1 MNKKQWVIPANAVLI
16 FLCLL
21 SFSEVGVTAPVV
33 KGPIAKSVDEYLSR
47 IVPYGFSGAVLVAKD
62 ERIILNKGYGMAVRA
77 KNIPNTNTTV
87 LSTGSITKQFTAAAI
102 MKLEMQGKLN
112 TADPITKFFKKVP
125 EDKKNITLHH
135 LLTHTSGIVDAVGAD
150 YVVAKRDET
159 ITKILKEPLQFTP
172 GEEFS
177 YANAGYSLLAAVIE
191 IVSGQDYE
199 KFLNE
204 QLFKPAGMHFTGYRI
219 PQWNKRVVAH
229 WYVGEKDNG
238 TPLEKPYPYWNVI
251 GNGEILST
259 TGDMYRWH
267 LALKGDKIL
276 SKEAK
281 KKIFTPYL
289 NDYGYGWDV
298 LESDHGLLIQHDG
311 GSGLGS
317 SAEFRRYIDGN
328 VVTIIFCN
336 QSYGRRALFNVL
348 RDKLETLAF
357 GGKVNIPPGTI
368 EKPFEELKPFTGNYS
383 LSGTSG
389 FNIEGKNNRLYL
401 EPLGQEAIDA
411 LYFDSSTAQTIQGL
425 HKLSV
430 SIFKAALKGDFK
442 PFTDIL
448 ANKEKR
454 ARGVQQFIQMRIK
467 RYQKQTGKII
477 DVSTVYTVPG
487 QDEGEMIAITTVRLK
502 GEKESIYFDLFWKEG
517 KNVGVAPR
525 RQPESLALPILPLES
540 TKNEFAGYH
549 LPLAKTIR
557 LSFKTAK
564 DGGVEGLTVHND
576 QTGQAYF
583 TKKGVA
589 PPTHSRSS

>member
-1 MNKKQWVIPANAVLI
+1 MNKKKWLIPTNAVLI
-16 FLCLL
+16 LLFLLGFSQPLL
-21 SFSEVGVTAPVV
+21 TSPVV
-33 KGPIAKSVDEYLSR
+33 RGPIAQTVDEYLGR

-62 ERIILNKGYGMAVRA
+62 NRIILNKGYGMAVRA

-87 LSTGSITKQFTAAAI
+87 LNTGSITKQFTAAAI

-112 TADPITKFFKKVP
+112 TSDPITKFFKKVP

-135 LLTHTSGIVDAVGAD
+135 LLNHTSGIVDAVGDD
-150 YVVAKRDET
+150 YVVAKRDDT
-159 ITKILKEPLQFTP
+159 TTKILKEPLQFTP

-177 YANAGYSLLAAVIE
+177 YSNAGYSLLAAVIE
-191 IVSGQDYE
+191 KVSGQDYE

-204 QLFKPAGMHFTGYRI
+204 QLFKPAGMNFTGYRI
-219 PQWNKRVVAH
+219 PKWNQRVVAH

-238 TPLEKPYPYWNVI
+238 TPLEKPYPYWHVI
-251 GNGEILST
+251 GNGEILSIT
-259 TGDMYRWH
+259 ADLYNWH

-317 SAEFRRYIDGN
+317 SAEIRRYIDAN

-336 QSYGRRALFNVL
+336 QSCGRRALFNVI

-357 GGKVNIPPGTI
+357 GGKVNIPPKTTG
-368 EKPFEELKPFTGNYS
+368 KPFKDLKPFIGNYS
-383 LSGTSG
+383 LSGSSG
-389 FNIEGKNNRLYL
+389 FNIKGKNNRLYL
-401 EPLGQEAIDA
+401 EPMGQEAINA
-411 LYFDSSTAQTIQGL
+411 LYFGTGTGQSISDL

-442 PFTDIL
+442 PFADIL
-448 ANKEKR
+448 VNKEKR
-454 ARGVQQFIQMRIK
+454 AQRIREFIQMRIK
-467 RYQKQTGKII
+467 RYQKQTGNIT
-477 DVSTVYTVPG
+477 DVLAVHTLPG
-487 QDEGEMIAITTVRLK
+487 QHEGEMVPITSIQLK
-502 GEKESIYFDLFWKEG
+502 GEKESIYFDLYWKDS

-525 RQPESLALPILPLES
+525 MQPENLSIPILPVES
-540 TKNEFAGYH
+540 NKNEFAGYH
-549 LPLAKTIR
+549 LPMAKTIR
-557 LSFKTAK
+557 LSFKTGK
-564 DGGVEGLTVHND
+564 DEGVEGLTVHNH
-576 QTGQAYF
+576 QPKQEFFA
-583 TKKGVA
+583 KKIV
-589 PPTHSRSS
+589 H

>member
-1 MNKKQWVIPANAVLI
+1 MIKKQWLKPSNAVLNFLFLFGFLQPLATASVVNGPIANAV
-16 FLCLL
+16 
-21 SFSEVGVTAPVV
+21 
-33 KGPIAKSVDEYLSR
+33 DDYLSR

-62 ERIILNKGYGMAVRA
+62 DRILLNKGYGMAIRA
-77 KNIPNTNTTV
+77 KNIPNTDTTV

-112 TADPITKFFKKVP
+112 TSDPITKFFKGVP
-125 EDKKNITLHH
+125 ADKKNITLHH
-135 LLTHTSGIVDAVGAD
+135 LLTHTSGIVDAVGND
-150 YVVAKRDET
+150 YAVAKRDET

-177 YANAGYSLLAAVIE
+177 YSNAGYSLLAAVIE

-204 QLFKPAGMHFTGYRI
+204 QLFKPAGIHFTGYRI
-219 PQWNKRVVAH
+219 PKWNERVVAH

-238 TPLEKPYPYWNVI
+238 TPLEKPYPYWHLI
-251 GNGEILST
+251 GNGGILST
-259 TGDMYRWH
+259 TGDLCRWH

-311 GSGLGS
+311 GSDLGS
-317 SAEFRRYIDGN
+317 SAEFRRYIDAN

-336 QSYGRRALFNVL
+336 QSYSGRALFRVI

-357 GGKVNIPPGTI
+357 GEKVNIPPKTT
-368 EKPFEELKPFTGNYS
+368 ERPFKDLQPFIGNYR
-383 LSGTSG
+383 LSTTGG

-401 EPLGQEAIDA
+401 EPRGQEAINA
-411 LYFDSSTAQTIQGL
+411 LYFDSGTAQSIPGL
-425 HKLSV
+425 HQLSV

-454 ARGVQQFIQMRIK
+454 SRGVQQFIQERIK
-467 RYQKQTGKII
+467 RLQEQTGDIT
-477 DVSTVYTVPG
+477 DVSAVYTVPG
-487 QDEGEMIAITTVRLK
+487 QDEGEMVPITAVRLK
-502 GEKESIYFDLFWKEG
+502 GEKESIYFDLYWKDG

-525 RQPESLALPILPLES
+525 LRPEKLSISILPLEGN
-540 TKNEFAGYH
+540 KNEFAGYH

-557 LSFKTAK
+557 LSFKTGK
-564 DGGVEGLTVHND
+564 DGGVEGLTLHND
-576 QTGQAYF
+576 QTEQAF
-583 TKKGVA
+583 FVKN
-589 PPTHSRSS
+589 

>member
-1 MNKKQWVIPANAVLI
+1 MNKKQWFISANAVLI
-16 FLCLL
+16 FLFLL
-21 SFSEVGVTAPVV
+21 SFSQQLLTAPVV
-33 KGPIAKSVDEYLSR
+33 NGPIAQAVDEYLGR

-62 ERIILNKGYGMAVRA
+62 DRIILNKGYGMAVRA
-77 KNIPNTNTTV
+77 KNIPNTDTTV

-112 TADPITKFFKKVP
+112 TSDPITKFFKKVP
-125 EDKKNITLHH
+125 ANKKNITLHH
-135 LLTHTSGIVDAVGAD
+135 LLTHTSGIVDAVGDD

-172 GEEFS
+172 AEEFS
-177 YANAGYSLLAAVIE
+177 YSNAGYSLLAAVIE

-204 QLFKPAGMHFTGYRI
+204 QLFKPAGMNFTGYRI
-219 PQWNKRVVAH
+219 PNWNDRVVAH
-229 WYVGEKDNG
+229 WYVGEKNNG
-238 TPLEKPYPYWNVI
+238 TPLEKPYPYWNLI
-251 GNGEILST
+251 GNGGILST
-259 TGDMYRWH
+259 TGDLYRWH

-317 SAEFRRYIDGN
+317 SAEFRRYIDAN

-336 QSYGRRALFNVL
+336 QSYGGRALFNVI

-357 GGKVNIPPGTI
+357 GGKVNIPPKTI
-368 EKPFEELKPFTGNYS
+368 ESPINNLKSFIGNYR
-383 LSGTSG
+383 LSATAG
-389 FNIEGKNNRLYL
+389 FHIEGKNNLLYL
-401 EPLGQEAIDA
+401 EPRSQEAINA
-411 LYFDSSTAQTIQGL
+411 LYSDSGTAQSIPGL
-425 HKLSV
+425 HQLSV

-454 ARGVQQFIQMRIK
+454 ARGVQQFIR
-467 RYQKQTGKII
+467 
-477 DVSTVYTVPG
+477 
-487 QDEGEMIAITTVRLK
+487 E
-502 GEKESIYFDLFWKEG
+502 
-517 KNVGVAPR
+517 
-525 RQPESLALPILPLES
+525 
-540 TKNEFAGYH
+540 
-549 LPLAKTIR
+549 
-557 LSFKTAK
+557 
-564 DGGVEGLTVHND
+564 
-576 QTGQAYF
+576 
-583 TKKGVA
+583 
-589 PPTHSRSS
+589 

>member
-1 MNKKQWVIPANAVLI
+1 MNKKQWFISANAVLI
-16 FLCLL
+16 LLCLL
-21 SFSEVGVTAPVV
+21 GFSKAGVTAPMVEE
-33 KGPIAKSVDEYLSR
+33 PIAQAVDEYLNR

-62 ERIILNKGYGMAVRA
+62 DRIILNKGYGMAVRA

-112 TADPITKFFKKVP
+112 TSDPFTKFYKKVP
-125 EDKKNITLHH
+125 GDKKNITLHH
-135 LLTHTSGIVDAVGAD
+135 LLTHTSGIVDAVGDD
-150 YVVAKRDET
+150 YVVARRDET
-159 ITKILKEPLQFTP
+159 ITKILNEPLQFTP
-172 GEEFS
+172 GEKFS

-204 QLFKPAGMHFTGYRI
+204 QLFKPAGIHFTGYRI
-219 PQWNKRVVAH
+219 PEWNERVVAH

-238 TPLEKPYPYWNVI
+238 TPLEKPYPYWHLI
-251 GNGEILST
+251 GNGGILST
-259 TGDMYRWH
+259 TGDLYRWH
-267 LALKGDKIL
+267 LALKRDKIL

-317 SAEFRRYIDGN
+317 SAEFRRYIDAN

-336 QSYGRRALFNVL
+336 QSYGRRALFNVI

-357 GGKVNIPPGTI
+357 AGKVNIPPVTT
-368 EKPFEELKPFTGNYS
+368 ERPFKDLKPFIGNYS
-383 LSGTSG
+383 LSGTNG

-401 EPLGQEAIDA
+401 EPRGQEAINA
-411 LYFDSSTAQTIQGL
+411 LYFDGSTAQSISAL

-442 PFTDIL
+442 PFAETL

-454 ARGVQQFIQMRIK
+454 AQRVQEFIQMRMK

-477 DVSTVYTVPG
+477 DVLAVHTLPG
-487 QDEGEMIAITTVRLK
+487 PHEGEMIPITSVQLK
-502 GEKESIYFDLFWKEG
+502 GEKESIYFDLYWKEG

-525 RQPESLALPILPLES
+525 RQPENLSLPILPLENN
-540 TKNEFAGYH
+540 KNEFAGYH

-557 LSFKTAK
+557 LSFKTGK
-564 DGGVEGLTVHND
+564 NRRIEGLTLHGHQSKQEFFAKRLVH
-576 QTGQAYF
+576 
-583 TKKGVA
+583 
-589 PPTHSRSS
+589 

>member
-1 MNKKQWVIPANAVLI
+1 MNKKQWVIPANAGLI
-16 FLCLL
+16 FLLIL
-21 SFSEVGVTAPVV
+21 SFSTAGLTSPVV
-33 KGPIAKSVDEYLSR
+33 NGPIAKSVDEYLSR
-47 IVPYGFSGAVLVAKD
+47 IVPYGFSGVVLVAKD
-62 ERIILNKGYGMAVRA
+62 DRIILNKGYGMAVRA

-87 LSTGSITKQFTAAAI
+87 LNTGSITKQFTAAAI

-112 TADPITKFFKKVP
+112 TSDPITKYFKEVP
-125 EDKKNITLHH
+125 EDKRNITLHH
-135 LLTHTSGIVDAVGAD
+135 LLTHTSGIVDAVGDD
-150 YVVAKRDET
+150 YVVAKRAET

-219 PQWNKRVVAH
+219 PNWNERVVAH

-259 TGDMYRWH
+259 TADLYQWH
-267 LALKGDKIL
+267 LALKGDKVL

-317 SAEFRRYIDGN
+317 SAEFRRYIDAN

-336 QSYGRRALFNVL
+336 QSYGGRALFRVI
-348 RDKLETLAF
+348 RDKLETLVF
-357 GGKVNIPPGTI
+357 GGNVNIPPKTI
-368 EKPFEELKPFTGNYS
+368 ERPFKDLQPFIGNYR
-383 LSGTSG
+383 LSATGG
-389 FNIEGKNNRLYL
+389 FHIEGKNNRLYL
-401 EPLGQEAIDA
+401 ELLGQEAINV
-411 LYFDSSTAQTIQGL
+411 LYFDSSTAQSIPGL

-454 ARGVQQFIQMRIK
+454 AQRIREFIQQRIK
-467 RYQKQTGKII
+467 TFQKQIGKII
-477 DVSTVYTVPG
+477 DVSVVHTLPG
-487 QDEGEMIAITTVRLK
+487 QHEGEMVPITSVQLR
-502 GEKESIYFDLFWKEG
+502 GEKESIYFDLYWKES
-517 KNVGVAPR
+517 KNVGVSPR
-525 RQPESLALPILPLES
+525 RQPEHLALPILPLEGN
-540 TKNEFAGYH
+540 KNEFAGYH

-557 LSFKTAK
+557 LSFKTGK
-564 DGGVEGLTVHND
+564 DGRVAGLTIHND
-576 QTGQAYF
+576 QTKQDYF
-583 TKKGVA
+583 AKKQVA
-589 PPTHSRSS
+589 PAPH

>member
-1 MNKKQWVIPANAVLI
+1 MNKKQWFISANAVLI
-16 FLCLL
+16 FLFLL
-21 SFSEVGVTAPVV
+21 SFSQQLLTAPVV
-33 KGPIAKSVDEYLSR
+33 NGPIAQAVDEYLGR

-62 ERIILNKGYGMAVRA
+62 EQIILNKGYGMAVRA
-77 KNIPNTNTTV
+77 KNIPNTDTTV

-112 TADPITKFFKKVP
+112 TSDPITKFFKEVP
-125 EDKKNITLHH
+125 ANKKNITLHH
-135 LLTHTSGIVDAVGAD
+135 LLTHTSGIVDAVGND
-150 YVVAKRDET
+150 YAVAKRDET

-177 YANAGYSLLAAVIE
+177 YSNAGYSLLAAVIE

-204 QLFKPAGMHFTGYRI
+204 QLFKPAGMNFTGYRI
-219 PQWNKRVVAH
+219 PNWNDRVVAH

-238 TPLEKPYPYWNVI
+238 TPLEKPYPYWNLI
-251 GNGEILST
+251 GNGGILST
-259 TGDMYRWH
+259 TGDLYRWH

-317 SAEFRRYIDGN
+317 SAEFRRYIDAN

-336 QSYGRRALFNVL
+336 QSYGGRALFNVI

-357 GGKVNIPPGTI
+357 GGKVNIPPKTI
-368 EKPFEELKPFTGNYS
+368 ESPINNLKSFIGNYR
-383 LSGTSG
+383 LSATAG
-389 FNIEGKNNRLYL
+389 FHIEGKNNLLYL
-401 EPLGQEAIDA
+401 EPRGQEAINA
-411 LYFDSSTAQTIQGL
+411 LYSDSGTAQSIPGL
-425 HKLSV
+425 HQLSV

-454 ARGVQQFIQMRIK
+454 ARGVQQFIRERIK
-467 RYQKQTGKII
+467 RFYKETGDIT
-477 DVSTVYTVPG
+477 DVSAVYTVPG
-487 QDEGEMIAITTVRLK
+487 QHEGETIAMTTVRLK
-502 GEKESIYFDLFWKEG
+502 GEKESIYFDLYWKDG

-525 RQPESLALPILPLES
+525 LRPEDLSIPILPLES
-540 TKNEFAGYH
+540 SKNEFAGYH

-557 LSFKTAK
+557 LSFKIGK
-564 DGGVEGLTVHND
+564 DGRVEGLTLHNHLP
-576 QTGQAYF
+576 GQEFFARKEVPF
-583 TKKGVA
+583 LQ
-589 PPTHSRSS
+589 

>member
-1 MNKKQWVIPANAVLI
+1 MNKIQWLLPANAVLI
-16 FLCLL
+16 FIFLFGFVQPLAP
-21 SFSEVGVTAPVV
+21 TPVV
-33 KGPIAKSVDEYLSR
+33 NGPIANAVDDYLSR

-62 ERIILNKGYGMAVRA
+62 DRILLNKGYGMAVRA

-87 LSTGSITKQFTAAAI
+87 LNTGSITKQFTAAAI

-112 TADPITKFFKKVP
+112 TSDPITKFFKGAP
-125 EDKKNITLHH
+125 ADKKNITLHH
-135 LLTHTSGIVDAVGAD
+135 LLTHTSGVVDAVGDD
-150 YVVAKRDET
+150 YVVAKRHET

-219 PQWNKRVVAH
+219 PNWNERVVAH

-259 TGDMYRWH
+259 TADLYQWH
-267 LALKGDKIL
+267 LALKGDKVL

-317 SAEFRRYIDGN
+317 SAEFRRYIDAN

-336 QSYGRRALFNVL
+336 QSYGGRALFRVI
-348 RDKLETLAF
+348 RDKLETLVF
-357 GGKVNIPPGTI
+357 GGNVNIPPKTI
-368 EKPFEELKPFTGNYS
+368 ERPFKDLQPFIGNYR
-383 LSGTSG
+383 LSATGG
-389 FNIEGKNNRLYL
+389 FHIEGKNNRLYL
-401 EPLGQEAIDA
+401 EPMGQEAINA
-411 LYFDSSTAQTIQGL
+411 LYFDSGTAQSIPGL
-425 HKLSV
+425 HQLSV

-442 PFTDIL
+442 PFTEIL

-454 ARGVQQFIQMRIK
+454 ARGVQQFIQERIK
-467 RYQKQTGKII
+467 RLQEQTGDIT
-477 DVSTVYTVPG
+477 DVSAVYTVPG
-487 QDEGEMIAITTVRLK
+487 QDEGEMVPITAVRLK
-502 GEKESIYFDLFWKEG
+502 GEKESIYFDLYWKDG

-525 RQPESLALPILPLES
+525 LRPEKLSISILPLEGN
-540 TKNEFAGYH
+540 KNEFAGYH

-557 LSFKTAK
+557 LSFKTGK
-564 DGGVEGLTVHND
+564 NGGVEGLTFHNHLP
-576 QTGQAYF
+576 GQEFFARKEVPF
-583 TKKGVA
+583 
-589 PPTHSRSS
+589 HQ

>member
-1 MNKKQWVIPANAVLI
+1 MIKKQWLIPANAVLI
-16 FLCLL
+16 FLFFLGFL
-21 SFSEVGVTAPVV
+21 RPVSASPLV
-33 KGPIAKSVDEYLSR
+33 NGAIEQKLDEYLGQ

-62 ERIILNKGYGMAVRA
+62 DRIILNKGYGMAVRA
-77 KNIPNTNTTV
+77 KNIPNTDTTV
-87 LSTGSITKQFTAAAI
+87 LNTGSITKQFTAAGI

-112 TADPITKFFKKVP
+112 TSDPITKFFKKVP
-125 EDKKNITLHH
+125 GDKKNITLHH
-135 LLTHTSGIVDAVGAD
+135 LLTHTSGIVDAVGDD

-177 YANAGYSLLAAVIE
+177 YSNAGYSLLAAVIE
-191 IVSGQDYE
+191 KVSGQDYE

-219 PQWNKRVVAH
+219 PKWNQRVVAH
-229 WYVGEKDNG
+229 WYRGEKDNR
-238 TPLEKPYPYWNVI
+238 TPLEKPYPYWHVI

-259 TGDMYRWH
+259 TGDLYQWH

-276 SKEAK
+276 SKKAK

-317 SAEFRRYIDGN
+317 SAEIRRYIDAN

-336 QSYGRRALFNVL
+336 QSYGRRALFNVI
-348 RDKLETLAF
+348 RDKLEALAF
-357 GGKVNIPPGTI
+357 GGKVNIPPKTTG
-368 EKPFEELKPFTGNYS
+368 KPFKDLKPFIGNYS

-401 EPLGQEAIDA
+401 EPQGQEAINA
-411 LYFDSSTAQTIQGL
+411 LYFGTGTAQSIPDL

-442 PFTDIL
+442 PFADIL
-448 ANKEKR
+448 VNKEKR
-454 ARGVQQFIQMRIK
+454 AQRIREFIQMRIK

-477 DVSTVYTVPG
+477 DVLAVHTLPG
-487 QDEGEMIAITTVRLK
+487 QHEGEMIPITTVQLK
-502 GEKESIYFDLFWKEG
+502 GEKESIYFDLYLKEG

-525 RQPESLALPILPLES
+525 MRPENLALPILPLES
-540 TKNEFAGYH
+540 NKNEFAGYH
-549 LPLAKTIR
+549 LPMAKTIR
-557 LSFKTAK
+557 LTFKTAK
-564 DGGVEGLTVHND
+564 DGGVEGLTIHND
-576 QTGQAYF
+576 QTGQDFFA
-583 TKKGVA
+583 KKQVS
-589 PPTHSRSS
+589 SR

>member
-1 MNKKQWVIPANAVLI
+1 MNKKQWVIPVNAVLI
-16 FLCLL
+16 FLFFLGFSQPLL
-21 SFSEVGVTAPVV
+21 TSPVV
-33 KGPIAKSVDEYLSR
+33 KSPIAQAVDEYLSR
-47 IVPYGFSGAVLVAKD
+47 IVPYGFSGAVLVAKND
-62 ERIILNKGYGMAVRA
+62 RTILNKGYGMAVRA
-77 KNIPNTNTTV
+77 KNIPNTDTTV
-87 LSTGSITKQFTAAAI
+87 LNTGSITKQFTAAAI

-112 TADPITKFFKKVP
+112 TSDPITKFYKMVP
-125 EDKKNITLHH
+125 ADKKNITLHH
-135 LLTHTSGIVDAVGAD
+135 LLTHTSGIVDAVGDD

-159 ITKILKEPLQFTP
+159 ITKILNEPLQFTP

-177 YANAGYSLLAAVIE
+177 YSNAGYSLLAAVIE

-219 PQWNKRVVAH
+219 PNWTERVVAH

-259 TGDMYRWH
+259 TADLYHWH

-281 KKIFTPYL
+281 KKMFTPYL

-317 SAEFRRYIDGN
+317 SAEFRRYIDAN

-336 QSYGRRALFNVL
+336 QSYGGRALFNVI

-357 GGKVNIPPGTI
+357 GGKVNIPPVTT
-368 EKPFEELKPFTGNYS
+368 ERPFKNLKPFIGNYS

-389 FNIEGKNNRLYL
+389 FNIIGKNNRLYL
-401 EPLGQEAIDA
+401 EPLGQEAINA
-411 LYFDSSTAQTIQGL
+411 LHFNGSTAQSIPAL

-442 PFTDIL
+442 PFTAIL

-454 ARGVQQFIQMRIK
+454 AQRVREFIQMRIK
-467 RYQKQTGKII
+467 RYHKQTGKII
-477 DVSTVYTVPG
+477 DVLAVHTLPG
-487 QDEGEMIAITTVRLK
+487 PHEGEMIPITSVQLK
-502 GEKESIYFDLFWKEG
+502 GEKESIYFDLYWKEG

-525 RQPESLALPILPLES
+525 MRPENLTLPILPLKS
-540 TKNEFAGYH
+540 NKNEFAGYH
-549 LPLAKTIR
+549 LPMAKTIL
-557 LSFKTAK
+557 LSFKTAR
-564 DGGVEGLTVHND
+564 DGAVEGLTLYSN
-576 QTGQAYF
+576 QSKQEFFA
-583 TKKGVA
+583 KGVV
-589 PPTHSRSS
+589 H